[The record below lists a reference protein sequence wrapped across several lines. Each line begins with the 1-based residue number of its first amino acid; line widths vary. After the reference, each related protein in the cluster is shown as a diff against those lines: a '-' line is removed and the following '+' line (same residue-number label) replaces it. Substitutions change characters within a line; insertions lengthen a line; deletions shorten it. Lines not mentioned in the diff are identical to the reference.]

1 MTLATTKIQDAIIA
15 FDFVSLFNGL
25 GWDRYSDVVS
35 VEAGGGRYTLRGVA
49 QKIGRCIFVCEAA
62 TMPDHAMRLK
72 IKRALSKVQA
82 GQVIIFTDAGHTQQI
97 WQYAPRVVGEQFTVR
112 YRDVELFFYR
122 GQSGAKLAGFASQLA
137 FRLDEE
143 DDLTGVVVDARLE
156 ALRVE
161 KATKRFYDKFA
172 ARHQIF
178 TGQIAG
184 LDGLNDD
191 GETRKWYAS
200 LMLNRLMF
208 AYFIQRK
215 RLLNND
221 AGYLRHKLDECLRNG
236 TGNGFFTYYRSFL
249 LPFFHEGLGR
259 KADERTAEM
268 RRLLGDVP
276 YLNGGL
282 FEKHVIERDHE
293 ATLDI
298 PDEAFAGVFDL
309 FDAYDW
315 VLDSRPGR
323 GDTEIN
329 PDILGYI
336 FEKFINQKQMGAYYT
351 KEDITEYISKNTI
364 IPFLF
369 DAAQPECKVAFA
381 PDGPIWRLLRAE
393 PDRYIFAAGR
403 RGVDVPLP
411 AAIAAGIADVQQ
423 RGGWNRPAPETLED
437 QPFALP
443 TETWRE
449 HVARRQR
456 CQEVRA
462 KLAAGE
468 VTQINDLITLNL
480 DSITFARDVIQQ
492 CEGSDLLLA
501 LYHAL
506 TRVSVLDPTCGSG
519 AFLFAALNIL
529 APLYEAALDR
539 MESFVAEDDARLERE
554 GGRERHPEFRTIL
567 GEVAQHANRA
577 YFILKSIIVRN
588 LYGVDIMQEAVEI
601 ARLRLF
607 LKLVAQVN
615 DAQKIEPLPDI
626 DFNIR
631 AGNTLVG
638 YATWEEIE
646 RAVTTRLGNGNEEG
660 AVLGKI
666 KEDATNL
673 AAALKSFRAQQTA
686 LGGRVSPDDKRAL
699 RARMAALTHTLDR
712 YLAWEYAVE
721 ADDPAQFAP
730 WRASHQP
737 FHWYAEFHEIM
748 ARGGFDV
755 IIGNPP
761 YVEYSKIKRQYLV
774 LNLKTLSTANL
785 YSMCTE
791 RAFALLSRRG
801 YVSLIV
807 PLSMFCT
814 PNMIPAEMIIKSMS
828 QSVWISYFS
837 NRPDQLFEGS
847 QNFLTIFIAIN
858 DTSSYNSIMMYTTCL
873 LRWAAD
879 SRNTLFQTINYAYVT
894 SPENHPIYAYPKF
907 SYNFENSIANK
918 IFSKKQRLSQWCVPC
933 EKMVPRSII
942 YCYGGIYWTKAR
954 DFDSPIVKDGVESIS
969 TADRPVLV
977 KDERINPVIISLI
990 LNSSLHYWFWLNYS
1004 DCRNKTYNVMLDIPI
1019 SLEDLLENKEF
1030 VNFGDLLMSDYKR
1043 HKQRKIRKGRKGIT
1057 EYDEFYP
1064 RLSKPIIDEIDRV
1077 LARHYG
1083 FTEEELDFIINYDI
1097 KYRMGK
1103 EADEGDAEG

>member
-1 MTLATTKIQDAIIA
+1 MTLATQQLQDAIAA
-15 FDFVSLFNGL
+15 FDFARLFNML
-25 GWDRYSDVVS
+25 GWDRYNEVVG
-35 VEAGGGRYTLRGVA
+35 VEAGGVRYSLRGVA

-62 TMPDHAMRLK
+62 RMPDHATRLE
-72 IKRALSKVQA
+72 IERALSKVQA
-82 GQVIIFTDAGHTQQI
+82 GHVIIFADAGHDQQI
-97 WQYAPRVVGEQFTVR
+97 WQYAPRVLGEQFAVR
-112 YRDVELFFYR
+112 RRYVELPFYR
-122 GQSGAKLAGFASQLA
+122 GQSGAKLAGFAAQLA

-161 KATKRFYDKFA
+161 KTTKRFYDKFA
-172 ARHQIF
+172 ARHTIF

-184 LDGLNDD
+184 LDGLHDND
-191 GETRKWYAS
+191 ETRKWYAS
-200 LMLNRLMF
+200 LMINRLMF

-215 RLLNND
+215 GLLNHD
-221 AGYLRHKLDECLRNG
+221 AGYLRHKLEECLRAG
-236 TGNGFFTYYRSFL
+236 TGNGFFTYYRAFL

-259 KADERTAEM
+259 KADERSTEM
-268 RRLLGDVP
+268 RRLLGEVP

-282 FEKHVIERDHE
+282 FEKHVIEREHE

-309 FDAYDW
+309 FDSYDW
-315 VLDSRPGR
+315 VLDSRSGR
-323 GDTEIN
+323 SDTEIN

-381 PDGPIWRLLRAE
+381 PDGPIWRLLRAD
-393 PDRYIFAAGR
+393 PDRYIFAAVRQGA
-403 RGVDVPLP
+403 DVALP
-411 AAIAAGIADVQQ
+411 AEIAAGITDVRQ
-423 RGGWNRPAPETLED
+423 RGGWNRPAPEQID
-437 QPFALP
+437 GQPFALP

-449 HVARRQR
+449 HIARRQR

-462 KLAAGE
+462 KLSAGE

-492 CEGSDLLLA
+492 CEGSDLLQA

-554 GGRERHPEFRTIL
+554 GGRARHPEFRETL
-567 GEVAQHANRA
+567 DKVEQHPNRG
-577 YFILKSIIVRN
+577 YFILKTIIVGN
-588 LYGVDIMQEAVEI
+588 LFGVDIMQEAVEI

-615 DAQKIEPLPDI
+615 DARKIEPLPDI

-660 AVLGKI
+660 AVLAQI
-666 KEDATNL
+666 QEDATNL
-673 AAALKSFRAQQTA
+673 AAGIKHFRAQQTT
-686 LGGRVSPDDKRAL
+686 LGGRVTPDDKRAL
-699 RARMAALTHTLDR
+699 RAKMDALTHTLDR

-721 ADDPAQFAP
+721 ADDPAKFAP

-761 YVEYSKIKRQYLV
+761 YVEYSKVKRQYLIC
-774 LNLKTLSTANL
+774 NLKTFSTANL

-791 RAFALLSRRG
+791 RAFALLYRRG
-801 YVSLIV
+801 YISLIV

-814 PNMIPAEMIIKSMS
+814 PKMIPAETVIKSMS
-828 QSVWISYFS
+828 QSAWISYFS

-847 QNFLTIFIAIN
+847 QNFLAIFIAK
-858 DTSSYNSIMMYTTCL
+858 NSDDSDNSTMMYTTGL
-873 LRWAAD
+873 LRWAAEARD
-879 SRNTLFQTINYAYVT
+879 TLFHIINFTCITLLYL
-894 SPENHPIYAYPKF
+894 E
-907 SYNFENSIANK
+907 
-918 IFSKKQRLSQWCVPC
+918 
-933 EKMVPRSII
+933 
-942 YCYGGIYWTKAR
+942 
-954 DFDSPIVKDGVESIS
+954 
-969 TADRPVLV
+969 
-977 KDERINPVIISLI
+977 VIQVMHI
-990 LNSSLHYWFWLNYS
+990 LNSVT
-1004 DCRNKTYNVMLDIPI
+1004 D
-1019 SLEDLLENKEF
+1019 
-1030 VNFGDLLMSDYKR
+1030 
-1043 HKQRKIRKGRKGIT
+1043 
-1057 EYDEFYP
+1057 
-1064 RLSKPIIDEIDRV
+1064 
-1077 LARHYG
+1077 
-1083 FTEEELDFIINYDI
+1083 
-1097 KYRMGK
+1097 
-1103 EADEGDAEG
+1103 